1 MLHGTCIDSILHFF
15 FFTESDHP
23 GPREPTCPA
32 QEVRVDEAYAGAAGS
47 RSGPWL
53 DYIVLK

>member
-53 DYIVLK
+53 DYIV